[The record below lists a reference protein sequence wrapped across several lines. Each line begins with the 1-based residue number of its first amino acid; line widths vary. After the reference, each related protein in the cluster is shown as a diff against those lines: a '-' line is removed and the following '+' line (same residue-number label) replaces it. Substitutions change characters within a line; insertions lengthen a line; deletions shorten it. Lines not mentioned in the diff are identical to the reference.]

1 LNKNLTCAAPFYV
14 TLLILIVL
22 SLAVSNSTYAISK
35 KIVSVSDFKNIP
47 PIVLRTEDG
56 KQYKFDIDILQDTG
70 HSTGEPSTAV
80 NHFAHGDTVRLKRGE
95 QITITYDSP
104 FGYNDYVKGSLLKG
118 HVIAHEKLSPNVQII
133 GKQIVFLQ
141 DQAPDQSSV
150 AQIPTTARIGSYN
163 LVILITYNE
172 ELRGYYVTNAIVS

>member
-1 LNKNLTCAAPFYV
+1 M
-14 TLLILIVL
+14 
-22 SLAVSNSTYAISK
+22 
-35 KIVSVSDFKNIP
+35 
-47 PIVLRTEDG
+47 
-56 KQYKFDIDILQDTG
+56 
-70 HSTGEPSTAV
+70 
-80 NHFAHGDTVRLKRGE
+80 
-95 QITITYDSP
+95 
-104 FGYNDYVKGSLLKG
+104 KG

-172 ELRGYYVTNAIVS
+172 ELHGYYVTNAIVN